1 MMLRFSFQLEKEAKA
16 IENAVLRVLEKGY
29 RTRDIMSRGKKL
41 LSTQEMGEK
50 IAEELEEEG
59 V

>member
-1 MMLRFSFQLEKEAKA
+1 MLRFSFQLEKEAKA

-29 RTRDIMSRGKKL
+29 RTKDIMSRGKIL

-50 IAEELEEEG
+50 IVEELEKKEG
-59 V
+59 